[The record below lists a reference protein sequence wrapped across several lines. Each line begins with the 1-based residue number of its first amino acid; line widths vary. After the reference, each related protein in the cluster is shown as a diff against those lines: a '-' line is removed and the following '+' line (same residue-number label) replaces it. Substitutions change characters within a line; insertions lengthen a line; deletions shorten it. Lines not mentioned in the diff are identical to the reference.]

1 MDKGQNSVDN
11 PPSNSMGDSVVPEN
25 RQALFTPQP
34 PEATAN
40 TDSLTDQ
47 SQTAVNLSHP
57 YFSNHPT
64 QTFNTDTGDI
74 ILNSG
79 EPKPKQNKRPFI
91 IGGIILA
98 VVVVVCMVVLLVVS
112 KIGNNKKVEF
122 STGIGKMNTAIIF
135 DETAPIPI
143 NIDGNYGYI
152 SPDDGS
158 QMIGARF
165 LEAERFYGE
174 YAIVKVGSMDNVSE
188 TLIINR
194 SGETIFTFDG
204 DNTATYYDAE
214 NNYWM
219 IDGDIYNIKMQKVTP
234 NNTIGQYIGNGYL
247 LIMSNMENGEQSGPA
262 ISDDSQTEDAYLSQ
276 SAYIANLNGDKL
288 YECKNYCSAFTLKIG
303 DVIYAAVRVWGMYSQ
318 IIDLS
323 SGKVI
328 YTTTQN
334 KIYLQDQE
342 LVERSDK
349 TVKYLKIQDGIV
361 TDSVRPITTP
371 VLTVSGAG
379 QYVVESCKDSTYTIK
394 TIDGGIVTECSID
407 DYYEL
412 PLSLYE
418 AYQDNYKQ
426 TPILVV
432 RNEKIELL
440 NMDTAQA
447 IRIYDGRDIRL
458 FDDSPFLYYQSNDGE
473 NQICNLLAGSKE
485 DDINCIKFRSE
496 TELIEGYSNY
506 FVIEDSGK
514 EHIYNSAI
522 KEIR

>member
-1 MDKGQNSVDN
+1 MDPNQENQGENSAGG
-11 PPSNSMGDSVVPEN
+11 S
-25 RQALFTPQP
+25 RQAIFTPQP
-34 PEATAN
+34 PVTEGETPIIPASAQASDGSST
-40 TDSLTDQ
+40 
-47 SQTAVNLSHP
+47 HP
-57 YFSNHPT
+57 YFSSHPT
-64 QTFNTDTGDI
+64 QTFNTEAGDI
-74 ILNSG
+74 ILNTG
-79 EPKPKQNKRPFI
+79 APKPKQNKRPFI
-91 IGGIILA
+91 IGGVILA
-98 VVVVVCMVVLLVVS
+98 VFVLICVVVLLVVS
-112 KIGNNKKVEF
+112 KTGDNKKVDF
-122 STGIGKMNTAIIF
+122 TTSIGKMNTAIIF
-135 DETAPIPI
+135 DETAPILI
-143 NIDGNYGYI
+143 NIDGNYGYVN
-152 SPDDGS
+152 PNDGS
-158 QMIGARF
+158 QIISARF
-165 LEAERFYGE
+165 LEANRFYGE
-174 YAIVKVGSMDNVSE
+174 YAVVKVGSEGSISE

-194 SGETIFTFDG
+194 SGETIFSFDG
-204 DNTATYYDAE
+204 DNTATYYDTE
-214 NNYWM
+214 NNFWM
-219 IDGDIYNIKMQKVTP
+219 IDGDVYNIKMQKVTP

-247 LIMSNMENGEQSGPA
+247 LIMGNMENGGQSGAA
-262 ISDDSQTEDAYLSQ
+262 ISDDSQMEDAELNQ

-288 YECKNYCSAFTLKIG
+288 YECKNYCSAFTLKID
-303 DVIYAAVRVWGMYSQ
+303 DVVYAAVRVWGTYSQ
-318 IIDLS
+318 IIDLP

-334 KIYLQDQE
+334 KIYLQGQE
-342 LVERSDK
+342 LIERSDK

-361 TDSVRPITTP
+361 TDSVRPITTS

-379 QYVVESCKDSTYTIK
+379 QYVIESCKDSTYAIK
-394 TIDGGIVTECSID
+394 TIDGDVVTECSID

-440 NMDTAQA
+440 NMDTAQV
-447 IRIYDGRDIRL
+447 IRTYDGRGIRL

-514 EHIYNSAI
+514 EHIYNSAL
-522 KEIR
+522 KEIQ